1 MEKSPEKYINITGN
15 NLAARIDAVKYL
27 TTLERFLALS
37 RYKQRMPMS
46 R

>member
-1 MEKSPEKYINITGN
+1 MEKSPDKYINITGN
-15 NLAARIDAVKYL
+15 NLAARIYAVKYL
-27 TTLERFLALS
+27 TTLERFLSLP